1 MNENRKTILLVDDH
15 PIILAGLSNLFQ
27 EESDFDV
34 VGTTDDGL
42 KAIEMVES
50 LRPDIVI
57 MDNDM
62 PNLNGLEATK
72 QIKRNF
78 SETNIV
84 IYSMFSDE
92 ALIYSLF
99 KAGISGYVLKGNP
112 TSEIVMALKA
122 VASGGTFFSEAV
134 GTNLREYLSKDRT
147 RDKEADIL
155 DKLSSRERQVFLLL
169 ADGVP
174 IKKIA
179 KKLFISPKTV
189 ETHKYNIIEKL
200 NLTSLAEFTKIAV
213 QRKLIDI

>member
-1 MNENRKTILLVDDH
+1 MSENRKTILLVDDH

-200 NLTSLAEFTKIAV
+200 KLTSLAEFTKIAV